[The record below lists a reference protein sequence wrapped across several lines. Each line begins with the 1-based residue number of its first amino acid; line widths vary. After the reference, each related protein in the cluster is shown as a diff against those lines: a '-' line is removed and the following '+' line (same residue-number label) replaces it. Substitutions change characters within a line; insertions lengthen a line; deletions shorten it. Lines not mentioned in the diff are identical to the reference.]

1 MSAARQVPSKPDRR
15 SPAREDRGR
24 SRFRPGIPVPTRP
37 ALAQESVIRG
47 RFRVSESSLGVGR
60 ATIESVVCASIYVRR
75 RAAGLYRMAGVY
87 V

>member
-1 MSAARQVPSKPDRR
+1 MRPDKYRASPTGGPQPAKTAAGPDSGPASPS
-15 SPAREDRGR
+15 
-24 SRFRPGIPVPTRP
+24 RPRP